1 MLFSKKHGMRE
12 QITVHLQFYQTF
24 ECYIFTCSFLLPYS
38 KINLLFPYPAGSR
51 FSSPRLPSRP
61 SRKRP
66 LPISPLS
73 EHSFDLQTMIRNSPN
88 SLVTMLN
95 NSRSSSSTSGSYG
108 HLSAGAIRQQ
118 NVLKLP
124 LHCYIIG
131 YISMFRCYVLMLWC
145 FCTIPPRYAM

>member
-1 MLFSKKHGMRE
+1 MIDKSVVRLGSIGLEDLEEDDKSWFHS
-12 QITVHLQFYQTF
+12 F
-24 ECYIFTCSFLLPYS
+24 EDDV
-38 KINLLFPYPAGSR
+38 FPHSDLALRPHRPADSR

-73 EHSFDLQTMIRNSPN
+73 DHSFDLQTRIRHSPN

-108 HLSAGAIRQQ
+108 HLSAGAIR
-118 NVLKLP
+118 
-124 LHCYIIG
+124 
-131 YISMFRCYVLMLWC
+131 
-145 FCTIPPRYAM
+145 

>member
-1 MLFSKKHGMRE
+1 MDAGTVTLFQG
-12 QITVHLQFYQTF
+12 IL
-24 ECYIFTCSFLLPYS
+24 IFHIHSIFFSYS
-38 KINLLFPYPAGSR
+38 DLLLFPRPAGSR
-51 FSSPRLPSRP
+51 FPSPRLPSRP

-108 HLSAGAIRQQ
+108 HLSAGAIR
-118 NVLKLP
+118 
-124 LHCYIIG
+124 
-131 YISMFRCYVLMLWC
+131 
-145 FCTIPPRYAM
+145 